1 MERLGISGDAC
12 TALKLASIPHSFFL
26 ILPSSLKVL
35 HNGGAAA
42 VVLAG
47 ERVWREVE
55 GKVEDL
61 TLGSDEV
68 SQSSGSGVWHQSQ
81 VRVDAVQERVHV
93 EMRVEHNA
101 VSDQTERDKPS

>member
-1 MERLGISGDAC
+1 MRPDNVERLGISGDAC

-68 SQSSGSGVWHQSQ
+68 SQSSGSGVWHQS
-81 VRVDAVQERVHV
+81 
-93 EMRVEHNA
+93 
-101 VSDQTERDKPS
+101 